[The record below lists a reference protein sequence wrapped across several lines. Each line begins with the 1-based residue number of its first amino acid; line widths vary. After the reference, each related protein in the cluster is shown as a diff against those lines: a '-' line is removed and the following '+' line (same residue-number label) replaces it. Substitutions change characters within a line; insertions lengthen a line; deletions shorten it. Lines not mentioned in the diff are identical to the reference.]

1 MSGKQSKGIPRDP
14 EARAEWF
21 EESLRLEKIATEQL
35 DNRCSALISQ
45 RALDLDTI
53 EDLKAKFNVADEFA
67 TYLKTLL
74 VAWVTSKRAENRHM
88 TVEEKALFDEG
99 MKLVPPREY
108 VALEEPQARVTY
120 RHTVTTCGRC
130 GKTLDEKDVELG
142 HDCVVA

>member
-1 MSGKQSKGIPRDP
+1 MSGKQSKRIPRDP

-74 VAWVTSKRAENRHM
+74 VAWVTSKRADARWM
-88 TVEEKALFDEG
+88 RPEEKALFDEG
-99 MKLVPPREY
+99 LKLVPKREY
-108 VALEEPQARVTY
+108 VALEEKEPKPKPGTNCV
-120 RHTVTTCGRC
+120 RC
-130 GKTLDEKDVELG
+130 GKLLDEKDVELF
-142 HDCVVA
+142 HDCVVS